1 MSPSDELTSESMNFW
16 LEHFTRPLRTGLHDT
31 RCVFAWQRENQPP
44 SEFDLWMPAGK
55 ATQFPKMVA
64 LWNEKC
70 GPLGIQYTLVAVD
83 EA

>member
-1 MSPSDELTSESMNFW
+1 MPELTPESMNYW

-31 RCVFAWQRENQPP
+31 RCVYTWQRDNEPP
-44 SEFDLWMPAGK
+44 STYDLWMPSGK
-55 ATQFPKMVA
+55 AAHFPQMVA

-70 GPLGIQYTLVAVD
+70 SLLAIKYTLISVG

>member
-1 MSPSDELTSESMNFW
+1 MSPSDELTQETLNYW

-31 RCVFAWQRENQPP
+31 RCAYTWQRDDGEI
-44 SEFDLWMPAGK
+44 SEYDLWMPAGK
-55 ATQFPKMVA
+55 AAQFPKMVA

-70 GPLGIQYTLVAVD
+70 TPLGIKYALLSVG